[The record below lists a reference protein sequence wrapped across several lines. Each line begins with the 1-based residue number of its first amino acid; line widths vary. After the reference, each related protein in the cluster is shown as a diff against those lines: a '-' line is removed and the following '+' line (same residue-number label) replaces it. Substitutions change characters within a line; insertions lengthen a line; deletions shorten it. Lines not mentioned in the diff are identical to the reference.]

1 MDEHRNLPDVDRFSV
16 VMAMIL
22 IAYSLTAVISF
33 PAKSLSIQLP
43 GFLLAF
49 DLNFVTIISILVA
62 ALATAGCD
70 WLISDHPYFD
80 KKNRWRHWFLPAL
93 TALVIGVPLNVLEVS
108 PAWWGVFAL
117 GGLLIAGVILSE
129 YISVDPGDIRS
140 PLAIISL
147 TAVSL
152 ALFLTL
158 AIALRGSGT
167 RLYLVIAALIP
178 AGFLV
183 SARSLM
189 LRTGENAINHWA
201 IGISI
206 GIINVAAGL
215 FYLPLKPIPYGL
227 VLTGLLFALVILAG
241 NYEERRS
248 EQGLWL
254 EPLLIAILFCLLPI
268 LL

>member
-1 MDEHRNLPDVDRFSV
+1 VHEHQNLPDINRFSV

-33 PAKSLSIQLP
+33 PAKSLTLQLP
-43 GFLLAF
+43 GFLFELN
-49 DLNFVTIISILVA
+49 LNFVTLVSILVA

-70 WLISDHPYFD
+70 WIISDHPIFEE
-80 KKNRWRHWFLPAL
+80 KTRWRHWFIPAL
-93 TALVIGVPLNVLEVS
+93 TAMVIGVPLNILEVS

-117 GGLLIAGVILSE
+117 GGLLLSMVMVSE
-129 YISVDPGDIRS
+129 YISVDPGDNRS

-158 AIALRGSGT
+158 TIALRGSGS
-167 RLYLVIAALIP
+167 RLYLVLAALAP
-178 AGFLV
+178 AGFMV

-189 LRTGENAINHWA
+189 LRTSTGLISPWA

-206 GIINVAAGL
+206 VLTGISAGIY
-215 FYLPLKPIPYGL
+215 YLPLKPIQFGL
-227 VLTGLLFALVILAG
+227 ILTGLLFALIILAG
-241 NYEERRS
+241 NIEDHRQN
-248 EQGLWL
+248 QGIWL
-254 EPLLIAILFCLLPI
+254 EPALLTCLFCLIAVFL
-268 LL
+268 